1 MMTIVEEKE
10 EGERKDPNPGMTP
23 LRLLQEDQ
31 GHALA
36 IGQNHMMMMI
46 DHLLRDQDLMMTP
59 MEMMMMATSI
69 NPLIM
74 EEIEVPAVA
83 LNLLV
88 HQDPV

>member
-1 MMTIVEEKE
+1 MIEDTQEKE
-10 EGERKDPNPGMTP
+10 EEEQKDPSLVMTP

-46 DHLLRDQDLMMTP
+46 GHLLRDQDLMMTP
-59 MEMMMMATSI
+59 MEMTMIAMSI

>member
-1 MMTIVEEKE
+1 MTIVEEKE

-46 DHLLRDQDLMMTP
+46 DHLHRDRDLMMTLI
-59 MEMMMMATSI
+59 EMMMMAKSI

-83 LNLLV
+83 LNLLDR
-88 HQDPV
+88 QDPV